1 VSRAEDSGRPVL
13 TGDYRNFG
21 ELLLSAGQEFGQ
33 REALVSGDQRLSYAQ
48 WARSAQGMVALLR
61 ERGVQPGDRVAI
73 ILPSSADYA
82 ICSAAV
88 LLMGAVASGINT
100 RLGPRE
106 MQAIFAKSSPRLAIT
121 EDGFVLPDAGMSIQ
135 QLLRRELAAAYDRSD
150 ARLDVAAVAPD
161 APACIVWTSG
171 TTGLPKGAWFDH
183 HNLKAAVST
192 AGVMVAAYDR
202 CLIPLPFAHAGYM
215 AKQWQQVAF
224 GVTYVLTPPVWSAS
238 DMLRIM
244 VEERITAAFGV
255 PTQWAKLLELPELAT
270 ADLSALR
277 FCGISTAPAPPELV
291 EALTRTL
298 GCPMIVR
305 YAMTESPSISGTRFG
320 DAPEILFRTV
330 GRPQQGIELQ
340 IVDSDGKP
348 LPQGNVGRIR
358 VRGSVVMRGYWN
370 DPEATA
376 RVLTPDG
383 WLISDDIGRLDDSG
397 NLILMG
403 RLSDMYIRGGYKV
416 YPLEVEKMLE
426 EHPSV
431 SRAAIVGKA
440 APIIGEIG
448 VAFIVPADPAVPPNA
463 DELRQWCRE
472 RLADYKTPDAFEFVP
487 VLPVTP
493 MLKVDKKALRA
504 RLADPERMPG

>member
-1 VSRAEDSGRPVL
+1 MGRMAESGPPVL

-21 ELLLSAGQEFGQ
+21 ELLLAAGQEFGQ
-33 REALVSGDQRLSYAQ
+33 REALVRGDQRLSYAE
-48 WARSAQGMVALLR
+48 WARSARGLVALLR
-61 ERGVQPGDRVAI
+61 ERGVAPGDRVAI

-82 ICSAAV
+82 ICSAATM
-88 LLMGAVASGINT
+88 LMGAVASGINT

-106 MQAIFAKSSPRLAIT
+106 MQAILAKSSPRLAIA
-121 EDGFVLPDAGMSIQ
+121 EDGFVVPDAGIPIQ
-135 QLLRRELAAAYDRSD
+135 QLHRADLAAAYGRSD
-150 ARLDVAAVAPD
+150 AIVDVAAVAPD

-171 TTGLPKGAWFDH
+171 TTGLAKGAWFDYR
-183 HNLKAAVST
+183 NLKAAVST

-224 GVTYVLTPPVWSAS
+224 GVTYVLTPPVWSAAA
-238 DMLRIM
+238 MLRIM

-270 ADLSALR
+270 VDLSALR

-291 EALTRTL
+291 EALSKAL

-305 YAMTESPSISGTRFG
+305 YAMTESPSISGTRFA
-320 DAPEILFRTV
+320 DAPEILYRTV
-330 GRPQQGIELQ
+330 GRPQQGIDLQ
-340 IVDSDGKP
+340 IVDPDGKP
-348 LPQGNVGRIR
+348 LPQGDVGRIR

-376 RVLTPDG
+376 SVLTPDG
-383 WLISDDIGRLDDSG
+383 WLISDDLGRFDEGG

-403 RLSDMYIRGGYKV
+403 RLSDMYIRGGYNI
-416 YPLEVEKMLE
+416 YPLEVERVLE
-426 EHPSV
+426 EHPGV
-431 SRAAIVGKA
+431 SRAAIVGTS

-448 VAFIVPADPAVPPNA
+448 VAFIVPADPDTPPNE
-463 DELRQWCRE
+463 DDLRQWCRD
-472 RLADYKTPDAFEFVP
+472 RLADYKAPDAFEFVSE
-487 VLPVTP
+487 LPLTP
-493 MLKVDKKALRA
+493 MLKVDTKALHA
-504 RLADPERMPG
+504 RLK

>member
-1 VSRAEDSGRPVL
+1 
-13 TGDYRNFG
+13 
-21 ELLLSAGQEFGQ
+21 
-33 REALVSGDQRLSYAQ
+33 
-48 WARSAQGMVALLR
+48 M
-61 ERGVQPGDRVAI
+61 ERGVRPGDRVAI

-82 ICSAAV
+82 ICSAAIM
-88 LLMGAVASGINT
+88 LMGAVASGINT

-106 MQAIFAKSSPRLAIT
+106 MQAILAKSSPRLAIT
-121 EDGFVLPDAGMSIQ
+121 EDGLVLPDAGIPMQ
-135 QLLRRELAAAYDRSD
+135 QLYRGELAAAYGRSD
-150 ARLDVAAVAPD
+150 ANVDAAAVAPD

-183 HNLKAAVST
+183 RNLKAAIST

-224 GVTYVLTPPVWSAS
+224 GVTYVLTPPVWSAR
-238 DMLRIM
+238 DMLRRM

-270 ADLSALR
+270 ADLCALR

-330 GRPQQGIELQ
+330 GRPQEGVALQ
-340 IVDSDGKP
+340 IVDPDGKP
-348 LPQGNVGRIR
+348 LPQGDVGRIR
-358 VRGSVVMRGYWN
+358 VRGTVVMRGYWN

-376 RVLTPDG
+376 HAITPNG
-383 WLISDDIGRLDDSG
+383 WLISDDIGRLDEGG
-397 NLILMG
+397 NLILLG
-403 RLSDMYIRGGYKV
+403 RVSDMYIRGGYNV
-416 YPLEVEKMLE
+416 YPLEVEKVLE
-426 EHPSV
+426 EHPGV

-440 APIIGEIG
+440 APVIGEIA
-448 VAFIVPADPAVPPNA
+448 VAFIVPADPAAPPNE

-472 RLADYKTPDAFEFVP
+472 RLADYKTPDAFEV
-487 VLPVTP
+487 VSDLPLTP
-493 MLKVDKKALRA
+493 MLKVNKQALRA
-504 RLADPERMPG
+504 RLSPAQRSAC